1 MHVKKCKM
9 THTNKFGDSY
19 EVEYEQWVF
28 DSDDEKR
35 KAQDFKRKH
44 GTLYSQYQL
53 EKSSGIP
60 RSEMDQIME
69 SIEEYMDMMENL
81 K

>member
-9 THTNKFGDSY
+9 THTNKFGDTY
-19 EVEYEQWVF
+19 EVEYERWVF
-28 DSDDEKR
+28 DSHEEKLE
-35 KAQDFKRKH
+35 AINFKRH
-44 GTLYSQYQL
+44 RGTSYSKYQL
-53 EKSSGIP
+53 DKECRIP
-60 RSEMDQIME
+60 RAEIGQIME

>member
-9 THTNKFGDSY
+9 AHTNKFGDSY

-44 GTLYSQYQL
+44 GTLYSKYQL
-53 EKSSGIP
+53 DKECRIP
-60 RSEMDQIME
+60 RAEMDQIME